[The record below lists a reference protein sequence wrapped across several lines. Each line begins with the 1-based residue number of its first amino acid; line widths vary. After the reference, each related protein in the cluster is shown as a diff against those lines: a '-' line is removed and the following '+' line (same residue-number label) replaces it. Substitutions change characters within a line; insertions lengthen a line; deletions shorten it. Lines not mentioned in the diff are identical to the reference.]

1 LDTFTPSGTGATRQ
15 CKCPANKGFVP
26 AAPAQGLLARC
37 VACPAGYSK
46 PAGNTACTLTVG
58 GAR

>member
-1 LDTFTPSGTGATRQ
+1 LDSFTSSGTGATRQ
-15 CKCPANKGFVP
+15 CACPADMGFVP

-46 PAGNTACTLTVG
+46 PARNTACTLS